1 MHNKLYSHLNNSFY
15 HDLYNEQTMVQE
27 FTMHEELQKNKHFW
41 CNVTFFSPLPLAQPL
56 LLNFSFRFCIFSNP
70 LRFFQILVFEFLN

>member
-27 FTMHEELQKNKHFW
+27 FTMHEELQKNKHF
-41 CNVTFFSPLPLAQPL
+41 
-56 LLNFSFRFCIFSNP
+56 
-70 LRFFQILVFEFLN
+70 